1 VTACLAFL
9 FAAVLLIVQT
19 VQPRIAFLLL
29 TMLMVGRL
37 LSQALFGSIGG
48 ARVEA

>member
-19 VQPRIAFLLL
+19 VQPRIAFLLF
-29 TMLMVGRL
+29 TMLMP
-37 LSQALFGSIGG
+37 GG
-48 ARVEA
+48 Y